1 MKNSSVYYS
10 HSGRVGPVGFP
21 LLIASGLLSSA
32 VLSVAYSLAI
42 HYIPFVYLDA
52 IMPFVFGAGM
62 GYGICW
68 GVKTGHV
75 RNSAAALVVA
85 FASGVIGIYLSWV
98 GALFILSGFEVL
110 VFDPLALI
118 GFIQGIA
125 VDGVWS
131 LKSWTPTGWALYAFW
146 IAEAAIVILYPI
158 IHVSNY
164 MGECIYCEKTGKWTD
179 EEEVVGPFES
189 ISDPDSFRARIES
202 GDYSQLLNMKKIA
215 ESADFSAVV
224 FKGASDCSD
233 FHLFSIK
240 NVSLSTNDKGE
251 VKTKEAYVAKH
262 VLSNR
267 EITDSI
273 KNILVSEPVASP
285 SSVSPT

>member
-1 MKNSSVYYS
+1 M
-10 HSGRVGPVGFP
+10 
-21 LLIASGLLSSA
+21 
-32 VLSVAYSLAI
+32 
-42 HYIPFVYLDA
+42 
-52 IMPFVFGAGM
+52 
-62 GYGICW
+62 
-68 GVKTGHV
+68 
-75 RNSAAALVVA
+75 
-85 FASGVIGIYLSWV
+85 
-98 GALFILSGFEVL
+98 
-110 VFDPLALI
+110 
-118 GFIQGIA
+118 
-125 VDGVWS
+125 
-131 LKSWTPTGWALYAFW
+131 YAFW
-146 IAEAAIVILYPI
+146 IAEAAIVIS
-158 IHVSNY
+158 VSDHPCFQLH
-164 MGECIYCEKTGKWTD
+164 GECIYCEKTGKWTD